1 MASLVLAPVAR
12 ADDIVQ
18 TYCRMVG
25 RTWRLFSFMVG
36 DLRMSGTIQDKKAL
50 TGLARPQTDPTH

>member
-18 TYCRMVG
+18 AYCRMVG
-25 RTWRLFSFMVG
+25 RLFSFMVG
-36 DLRMSGTIQDKKAL
+36 DFRMSGTIQDKKTL